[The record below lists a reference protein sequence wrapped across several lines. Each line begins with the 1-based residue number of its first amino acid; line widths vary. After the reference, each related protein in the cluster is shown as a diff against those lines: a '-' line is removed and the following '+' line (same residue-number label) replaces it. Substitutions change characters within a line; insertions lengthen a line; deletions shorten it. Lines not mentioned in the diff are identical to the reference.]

1 MINLNEVQ
9 PETGQMERT
18 LIPLGTVAR
27 AIILVK
33 MGDVTIPEFGNGQW
47 FKKSQSSS
55 AKWMELEFTIVG
67 GQFDRRK
74 FWDRIFVDGD
84 KLGESGIP
92 LAKEIGLRTLRSII
106 ESANS
111 LDPSDMSPE
120 AQSRRQISGVD
131 ALNGMEICA
140 KVGVKKGTNGY
151 EDANKLMVALTPNQK
166 EFISSGNNATQQV
179 QQPSYQPQAP
189 APTQAVSNS
198 PVPCWANK

>member
-9 PETGQMERT
+9 PETSQMERT

-33 MGDVTIPEFGNGQW
+33 MGDVTIPEFGSGQW
-47 FKKSQSSS
+47 FKKSQSSA

-111 LDPSDMSPE
+111 LDPSDMSSE

-189 APTQAVSNS
+189 APTQPASS
-198 PVPCWANK
+198 GPIPSWANK

>member
-9 PETGQMERT
+9 PETSQMERT

-33 MGDVTIPEFGNGQW
+33 MGDVTIPEFGSGQW
-47 FKKSQSSS
+47 FKKSQSSA
-55 AKWMELEFTIVG
+55 AKWMELEFTIAG

-111 LDPSDMSPE
+111 LDPSDMSSE

-189 APTQAVSNS
+189 APTQPASS
-198 PVPCWANK
+198 GPIPSWANK

>member
-47 FKKSQSSS
+47 FKKSQSSA

-106 ESANS
+106 ESANA
-111 LDPSDMSPE
+111 LDPTDASPE
-120 AQSRRQISGVD
+120 AQARRQISGVED
-131 ALNGMEICA
+131 LNGMEICA

-189 APTQAVSNS
+189 APAQPASS
-198 PVPCWANK
+198 GPIPSWANK

>member
-9 PETGQMERT
+9 PETSQMERT

-189 APTQAVSNS
+189 APTQPASS
-198 PVPCWANK
+198 GPIPSWANK

>member
-27 AIILVK
+27 ATILVK
-33 MGDVTIPEFGNGQW
+33 MGETSIPEFGNGQW
-47 FKKSQSSS
+47 FKASQSSS
-55 AKWMELEFTIVG
+55 AKWMELEFTIIG

-84 KLGESGIP
+84 KMGQSGIP

-111 LDPSDMSPE
+111 LDPADMSPE

-131 ALNGMEICA
+131 ALTGMEICA
-140 KVGVKKGTNGY
+140 KVGIKKGTNGY
-151 EDANKLMVALTPNQK
+151 DDQNKLMVALTPNQK
-166 EFISSGNNATQQV
+166 EFIPSGNYASPQV
-179 QQPSYQPQAP
+179 QQPTHQPQA
-189 APTQAVSNS
+189 QAQPGSGGPIPS
-198 PVPCWANK
+198 WANK

>member
-9 PETGQMERT
+9 PETSQMERT

-47 FKKSQSSS
+47 FKKSQSSA

-111 LDPSDMSPE
+111 LDPSDMSSE

-189 APTQAVSNS
+189 APTQPASS
-198 PVPCWANK
+198 GPIPSWANK

>member
-9 PETGQMERT
+9 PETSQMERT

-55 AKWMELEFTIVG
+55 AKWMELEFTIAG

-111 LDPSDMSPE
+111 LDPSDMSSE

-189 APTQAVSNS
+189 APTQPASS
-198 PVPCWANK
+198 GPIPSWANK

>member
-74 FWDRIFVDGD
+74 FWDRIFVGGD

-111 LDPSDMSPE
+111 LDPTDMSPE

-198 PVPCWANK
+198 PVPSWANK

>member
-47 FKKSQSSS
+47 FKKSQSSA

-106 ESANS
+106 ESANA
-111 LDPSDMSPE
+111 LDPTDASPE
-120 AQSRRQISGVD
+120 AQARRQISGVED
-131 ALNGMEICA
+131 LNGMEICA

-198 PVPCWANK
+198 PVPTWANK

>member
-47 FKKSQSSS
+47 FKKSQSSA

-106 ESANS
+106 ESANA
-111 LDPSDMSPE
+111 LDPTDASPE
-120 AQSRRQISGVD
+120 AQARRQISGVED
-131 ALNGMEICA
+131 LNGMEICA

-198 PVPCWANK
+198 PVPSWANK

>member
-9 PETGQMERT
+9 PETSQMERT

-33 MGDVTIPEFGNGQW
+33 MGDVTIPEFGSGQW
-47 FKKSQSSS
+47 FKKSQSSA
-55 AKWMELEFTIVG
+55 AKWMELEFTIAG

-189 APTQAVSNS
+189 APTQPASS
-198 PVPCWANK
+198 GPIPSWANK

>member
-9 PETGQMERT
+9 PETSQMERT

-47 FKKSQSSS
+47 FKKSQSSA

-67 GQFDRRK
+67 GKFDRRK

-189 APTQAVSNS
+189 APTQPASS
-198 PVPCWANK
+198 GPIPSWANK

>member
-9 PETGQMERT
+9 PETSQMERT

-33 MGDVTIPEFGNGQW
+33 MGDVTIPEFGSGQW

-189 APTQAVSNS
+189 APTQPASS
-198 PVPCWANK
+198 GPIPSWANK

>member
-1 MINLNEVQ
+1 
-9 PETGQMERT
+9 
-18 LIPLGTVAR
+18 
-27 AIILVK
+27 
-33 MGDVTIPEFGNGQW
+33 
-47 FKKSQSSS
+47 
-55 AKWMELEFTIVG
+55 
-67 GQFDRRK
+67 
-74 FWDRIFVDGD
+74 
-84 KLGESGIP
+84 
-92 LAKEIGLRTLRSII
+92 LRSII

-111 LDPSDMSPE
+111 LDPSDMSSE

-189 APTQAVSNS
+189 APTQPASS
-198 PVPCWANK
+198 GPIPSWANK

>member
-9 PETGQMERT
+9 PETSQMERT

-33 MGDVTIPEFGNGQW
+33 MGDVTIPEFGSGQW

-111 LDPSDMSPE
+111 LDPSDMSSE

-189 APTQAVSNS
+189 APTQPASS
-198 PVPCWANK
+198 GPIPSWANK

>member
-9 PETGQMERT
+9 PETSQMERT

-47 FKKSQSSS
+47 FKKSQSSA

-189 APTQAVSNS
+189 APTQPASS
-198 PVPCWANK
+198 GPIPSWANK

>member
-106 ESANS
+106 ESANA
-111 LDPSDMSPE
+111 LDPTDASPE
-120 AQSRRQISGVD
+120 AQARRQISGVED
-131 ALNGMEICA
+131 LNGMEICA

-198 PVPCWANK
+198 PVPSWANK

>member
-111 LDPSDMSPE
+111 LDPTDMSPE

-189 APTQAVSNS
+189 APAQAVSNS
-198 PVPCWANK
+198 PVPSWANK

>member
-9 PETGQMERT
+9 PETSQMERT

-111 LDPSDMSPE
+111 LDPSDMSSE

-189 APTQAVSNS
+189 APTQPASS
-198 PVPCWANK
+198 GPIPSWANK